1 MQKLTGII
9 KWFDDAKGFGF
20 ISGKDGKDIF
30 VHYSTI
36 REEGHKTL
44 NEGDE
49 VEFEVVNTDKGIQAK
64 NVLKKEKTM
73 V

>member
-1 MQKLTGII
+1 MQKFNGVV
-9 KWFDDAKGFGF
+9 KWFNDDRGFGF
-20 ISGKDGKDIF
+20 IKGEEKDIF

-44 NEGDE
+44 EDGDE
-49 VEFEVVNTDKGIQAK
+49 VEFEVVNTDKGLQAK
-64 NVLKKEKTM
+64 NVVKKEKTM

>member
-1 MQKLTGII
+1 MQKLKGVI
-9 KWFDDAKGFGF
+9 KWFNDEKGYGF
-20 ISGKDGKDIF
+20 IKGEDDKDIF

-44 NEGDE
+44 NEGQE
-49 VEFEVVNTDKGIQAK
+49 VEFEAVNTEKGFQAK
-64 NVLKKEKTM
+64 NVVKKEKTM

>member
-1 MQKLTGII
+1 MQKSKGVT
-9 KWFDDAKGFGF
+9 KWFNDAKGYGF
-20 ISGKDGKDIF
+20 IKGEDDKDIF

-44 NEGDE
+44 NEGEE
-49 VEFEVVNTDKGIQAK
+49 VEFEIVNTEKGLQAK
-64 NVLKKEKTM
+64 NVVKKEKVT